1 MITNQTITIKNLDNI
16 DDMMQAFSLVAQM
29 YAKMDIESYRNNICE
44 MQAMNNFKMIGAFYE
59 GKLVGVSGYWVLRML
74 YCGRYLQASNLV
86 VDEKMRGLGIGRI
99 ILRHLE
105 QLARKLKCDKFVLDS
120 YTENKKS
127 HPLYFSEG
135 FYVRG
140 FHFMK
145 DL

>member
-1 MITNQTITIKNLDNI
+1 MITAHNIVIKNLDNI
-16 DDMMQAFSLVAQM
+16 EEMMQAFALTQQL
-29 YAKMDIESYRNNICE
+29 YPKMDLATYRANISE
-44 MQAMNNFKMIGAFYE
+44 MIAMNNFRMVGAFLDN
-59 GKLVGVSGYWVLRML
+59 KLVGLSGYWVLRML
-74 YCGRYLQASNLV
+74 YCGRYLQISNFV
-86 VDEKMRGLGIGRI
+86 VDNNVRSRGVGRQ

-105 QLARKLKCDKFVLDS
+105 QIARDLNCQKFVLDS

-127 HPLYFSEG
+127 HSLYFSEG